1 MKSKKKRKVK
11 KDFMQYLSY
20 QIMTKKNKLAR
31 RQFCFKTNSIAIIL
45 ARGQKQIEKGNC
57 DECCGR
63 YNPAGSD

>member
-1 MKSKKKRKVK
+1 
-11 KDFMQYLSY
+11 MQYLSY